1 MSEPR
6 TPAGAW
12 LIVTLL
18 FFFMA
23 INFADKA
30 VIGLVA
36 VPLMQELKLSPSQ
49 FGLIGSSFFLLFS
62 ISAIVTG
69 FIANRV
75 QTRWLLLVMGLVWAL
90 TQFPMLAPIGFG
102 TIIACRI
109 GLGAGE
115 GPAYPVALHATYK
128 WFPNELR
135 TLPTSIVTQ
144 GAAMGILIALPLLN
158 WVVVH
163 YSWHWAFGSLGVAGL
178 VWAAAWAAFGREG
191 SVQEAATPAA
201 MPAAQERVPYS
212 RLLLSPT
219 VLSSWCAN
227 FGAYWALTLA
237 ITWQGSFLIKGLGFT
252 QGGIGLLA
260 ALPSAVSVVVVVA
273 GGWLSQLLMARGIS
287 SRVARGLFGGVSV
300 ALGGVA
306 LLAMPA
312 MPTNAL
318 KIAMTVVAIAL
329 PSIIYVIVPAVIGE
343 ITPVA
348 QRGAMLAI
356 GNAVATSAGLL
367 APYIMGS
374 VIEGAATPL
383 DGFYTGFTICGVIML
398 VGGIVG
404 MALIRPERET
414 ARSGRGLAKSA
425 LQGAP

>member
-1 MSEPR
+1 MMSERR
-6 TPAGAW
+6 TPKGAW
-12 LIVTLL
+12 LIVALL

-36 VPLMQELKLSPSQ
+36 IPLMQELKLSPSE

-62 ISAIVTG
+62 LSAIVTG

-75 QTRWLLLVMGLVWAL
+75 QARRLLLLMGLVWAL
-90 TQFPMLAPIGFG
+90 TQFPMIGTAGFG
-102 TIIACRI
+102 TIVACRI
-109 GLGAGE
+109 ALGAGE

-135 TLPTSIVTQ
+135 TLPTSIVAQ
-144 GAAMGILIALPLLN
+144 GAAVGILVALPLLN

-163 YSWHWAFGSLGVAGL
+163 YSWHWAFGSLGIAGL
-178 VWAAAWAAFGREG
+178 LWTAVWAAFGREG
-191 SVQEAATPAA
+191 SLQESTAPAA
-201 MPAAQERVPYS
+201 ASTQERVPYA
-212 RLLLSPT
+212 RLWLSPT

-252 QGGIGLLA
+252 QQQIGLLA
-260 ALPSAVSVVVVVA
+260 ALPPAVSVFLVVA
-273 GGWLSQLLMARGIS
+273 GGWFSQRLLARGVS
-287 SRVARGLFGGVSV
+287 SRVARGVFGGVSV

-306 LLAMPA
+306 LLVMPS
-312 MPTNAL
+312 MPTDAL
-318 KIAMTVVAIAL
+318 KIAMTIIATAL
-329 PSIIYVIVPAVIGE
+329 PSIIYVIVPAVISE

-348 QRGAMLAI
+348 QRGALLAV
-356 GNAVATSAGLL
+356 GTAVGTSAGLL

-374 VIEGAATPL
+374 IVEKAATPL
-383 DGFYTGFTICGVIML
+383 DGFNTGYVICGLIML
-398 VGGIVG
+398 AGGIIG
-404 MALIRPERET
+404 MALMRPEQEALRFGGGP
-414 ARSGRGLAKSA
+414 RLAPVS
-425 LQGAP
+425 

>member
-1 MSEPR
+1 MDNMTESNR
-6 TPAGAW
+6 NAAW
-12 LIVTLL
+12 LVVALL

-30 VIGLVA
+30 VLGLVA

-62 ISAIVTG
+62 LSAIVTG

-75 QTRWLLLVMGLVWAL
+75 PTRWLMLLMGLVWAL
-90 TQFPMLAPIGFG
+90 TQFPMIGTAGFA
-102 TIIACRI
+102 TIVACRI
-109 GLGAGE
+109 ALGAGE

-128 WFPNELR
+128 WFPNKLR
-135 TLPTSIVTQ
+135 TLPTSIVSQ
-144 GAAMGILIALPLLN
+144 GAAIGILVALPLLN

-163 YSWHWAFGSLGVAGL
+163 YSWHWAFGCLGVAGL

-191 SVQEAATPAA
+191 SIEESTTPAA
-201 MPAAQERVPYS
+201 VSKEERVPYA

-237 ITWQGSFLIKGLGFT
+237 ITWQGSFLIKGLGFA
-252 QGGIGLLA
+252 QGEIGLLA
-260 ALPSAVSVVVVVA
+260 ALPPAVSAVVVVA
-273 GGWLSQLLMARGIS
+273 GGWFSQRLLARGVS
-287 SRVARGLFGGVSV
+287 SRLARGMFGGASV

-306 LLAMPA
+306 LLVMPS
-312 MPTNAL
+312 MPTDAL
-318 KIAMTVVAIAL
+318 KIAMTIIATAL

-343 ITPVA
+343 ITPAA
-348 QRGAMLAI
+348 QRGALLAI
-356 GNAVATSAGLL
+356 GTAVGTSAGLL

-374 VIEGAATPL
+374 IVEKAATPL
-383 DGFYTGFTICGVIML
+383 DGFNTGYIICGAIML
-398 VGGIVG
+398 IGGIIG
-404 MALIRPERET
+404 MALMRPEQEALRFGGGP
-414 ARSGRGLAKSA
+414 RLAPAS
-425 LQGAP
+425 